1 MADGT
6 LVDSNVL
13 LDILTE
19 DETWGAWSSDALADA
34 AEVGPLLI
42 NPVIYSEVS
51 IRFATVEALED
62 ALPSQDYRREPIPW
76 AAAFLAGKV
85 FLGYRRNKGTRSTTL
100 PDFFIGAHAAVAGVD
115 LLTRDVGRYRTYFPT
130 VSLIA
135 PSTRA
140 SRPR

>member
-19 DETWGAWSSDALADA
+19 DPAWLAWSGDALAQA
-34 AEVGPLLI
+34 AESGPVYI

-51 IRFATVEALED
+51 VRFTTIEALED
-62 ALPSQDYRREPIPW
+62 ALPREDYRREPIPW
-76 AAAFLAGKV
+76 EAAFLAGKV
-85 FLGYRRNKGTRSTTL
+85 FVDYRRNQGTKSTTL
-100 PDFFIGAHAAVAGVD
+100 PDFFIGAHAAISGFD

-130 VSLIA
+130 VPLIA
-135 PSTRA
+135 PSD
-140 SRPR
+140 